1 MGNKIDPALIAN
13 SSTSLPEINQSLTNF
28 PTAQIANNLSSLPR
42 YVNPIINRLE
52 LDEIDFLHRKGAL
65 FVPDGTVLKEF
76 LRCFVEFVHH
86 SNPVIEL
93 HDFLNVIQ
101 SDGNGTGRVSLL
113 VLQAILY
120 SASAFVDIRVLR
132 NMGYKSRKEARQYF
146 YSKVKVGI
154 QHFSPL
160 MDD

>member
-1 MGNKIDPALIAN
+1 M
-13 SSTSLPEINQSLTNF
+13 SLPK
-28 PTAQIANNLSSLPR
+28 
-42 YVNPIINRLE
+42 YVNPVINRLE
-52 LDEIDFLHRKGAL
+52 PDEIDFLHRKGAL

-93 HDFLNVIQ
+93 HDYLNVIQ
-101 SDGNGTGRVSLL
+101 SDGNGTGKVSLL

-132 NMGYKSRKEARQYF
+132 NTGYKSRKEARQYF

-154 QHFSPL
+154 QHFSPC
-160 MDD
+160 MDDSLMCSRY